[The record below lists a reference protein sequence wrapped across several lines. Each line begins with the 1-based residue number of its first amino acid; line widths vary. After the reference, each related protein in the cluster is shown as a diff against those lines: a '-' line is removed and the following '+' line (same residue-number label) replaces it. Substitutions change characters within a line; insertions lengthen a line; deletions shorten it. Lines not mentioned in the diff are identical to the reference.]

1 MRVEVYWNLHKKC
14 WSVRHKGKVI
24 AHERLV
30 DLIGVTWVVQPAG
43 NARVRR
49 EKRKNVHA
57 FARGI
62 WIKDG
67 VAFFRCDITEPNMT
81 TYNPYENT
89 AFMHGSMYPTRLRS
103 SYYARLATLTNHMT
117 NEKKPRAYAIGAEYY
132 NNNDDPGYEETN
144 DAMDALSTSLNPE
157 EVKSDNVTRLNLGL
171 TRAPI
176 GWKPKRGEQ

>member
-43 NARVRR
+43 NTRVRR

-57 FARGI
+57 FARGE
-62 WIKDG
+62 WVEDG
-67 VAFFRCDITEPNMT
+67 VIFFHCDITEPNMT

-89 AFMHGSMYPTRLRS
+89 TFIHGSIHKTPLRS
-103 SYYARLATLTNHMT
+103 SCYARLTTLTNYTT

-132 NNNDDPGYEETN
+132 NKN
-144 DAMDALSTSLNPE
+144 DA
-157 EVKSDNVTRLNLGL
+157 
-171 TRAPI
+171 I
-176 GWKPKRGEQ
+176 GANK